1 MTTTHTIVAE
11 YPAVRLLIAGEW
23 RAAADAGT
31 LDVLNPASAEVVG
44 QVARATSDDVEDA
57 ANAAA
62 DGFRVWRAMSAVKRA
77 LIMRAAAKLLRE
89 RSTQIAQL
97 MTLEQGKPLAE
108 SRGEILAAAD
118 IVDWFAEEGS
128 RIYGRIVPSRS
139 AKAQQLV
146 LREPVGPVAAFA
158 PWNFPVNQVVRKL
171 AAALAAGC
179 SIVVKAPEETP
190 ASPAA
195 LIETFVDAG
204 VPAGVI
210 GLLYGDPARIS
221 RQLIAHPVIRKVT
234 FTGSTAVG
242 KQLAALA
249 GGHMKRVTMELGGHA
264 PVIVAEDADIE
275 RAVKATAIA
284 KFLNAGQVCISPTRF
299 LVHNSLRAQ
308 FVEGLARYAG
318 KLVVGDGLHDT
329 TTLGPLANARRLE
342 AMETLTLDAVAKG
355 ARVAAGG
362 ARLHDTGYF
371 FAPTVLDDVPRDAS
385 IFNDEPFGPVAA
397 VSGFDRLDDAIDEA
411 NRLPY
416 GLAGYAFSRSFG
428 TIHRL
433 MHGVEVGML
442 WINQPAT
449 PFPELPFGG
458 VKDSGYGSEGG
469 PEALDAYLVAKAVSI
484 TAY

>member
-1 MTTTHTIVAE
+1 MSTAQAIVAA
-11 YPAVRLLIAGEW
+11 YPAVRLLIGGEW
-23 RAAADAGT
+23 RAAGDTGT
-31 LDVLNPASAEVVG
+31 LNVLNPASGAVIG
-44 QVARATSDDVEDA
+44 QVARATSSDIEDA
-57 ANAAA
+57 AHAAA
-62 DGFRVWRAMSAVKRA
+62 EGFRAWRLVPAVKRA
-77 LIMRAAAKLLRE
+77 AIMRGAANLLRE

-118 IVDWFAEEGS
+118 IVDWFAEEGC
-128 RIYGRIVPSRS
+128 RTYGRIVAPRS

-146 LREPVGPVAAFA
+146 MKEPVGPVAAFT

-179 SIVVKAPEETP
+179 SIVVKASEETP

-195 LIETFVDAG
+195 LIEAFADAG
-204 VPAGVI
+204 VPAGAI
-210 GLLYGDPARIS
+210 GLLYGDPAQIS
-221 RQLIAHPVIRKVT
+221 RQLIAHPAIRKVT

-249 GGHMKRVTMELGGHA
+249 GSHMKRVTMELGGHA
-264 PVIVAEDADIE
+264 PVIVAEDADVE
-275 RAVKATAIA
+275 RAVKASAVA

-299 LVHNSLRAQ
+299 LVHNSVRAQ
-308 FVEGLARYAG
+308 FVEGLVRYAG
-318 KLVVGDGLHDT
+318 KLVVGEGLRDT
-329 TTLGPLANARRLE
+329 TTLGPLANARRLD
-342 AMETLTLDAVAKG
+342 AMEALMQDAVTKG

-362 ARLHDTGYF
+362 ERLHDRGYF
-371 FAPTVLDDVPRDAS
+371 FAPTVLDQVPRHAS
-385 IFNDEPFGPVAA
+385 IFNEEPFGPVAA
-397 VSGFDRLDDAIDEA
+397 VSGFDRLDDAIEEA

-416 GLAGYAFSRSFG
+416 GLAGYAFSRSFA

-433 MHGVEVGML
+433 MHQVEVGML

-469 PEALDAYLVAKAVSI
+469 PEALDAYLVSKAVSI